1 MTDVE
6 KREKLLLQI
15 LHLTSAK
22 YKNQA
27 VLKGGMALRLYNSPR
42 YTQDIDFVMVTKTSR
57 KIIAKEI
64 EAALKREGDIEV
76 VETKLNS
83 RGIFMDVRAKGVL
96 VQIEISVQKEL
107 HLPPEAM
114 TTAAIA
120 APLKMP
126 AQIITV
132 MSRSES
138 FSHKISACLE
148 RKTMRDL
155 YDLSLYEPNTGFDGE
170 TLKARLSKLAVDRQK
185 PESISFAEAAS
196 RLRKRIASLRQEDVT
211 NELKGLVPE
220 HYLMQSCEIIRN
232 SVERLCQSLERT
244 E

>member
-1 MTDVE
+1 MTEVK
-6 KREKLLLQI
+6 KREKLLLRI
-15 LHLTSAK
+15 LHLVSAK
-22 YKNQA
+22 YKNLV

-42 YTQDIDFVMVTKTSR
+42 HTQDIDFVMVTKTSR
-57 KIIAKEI
+57 KIIAAEI
-64 EAALKREGDIEV
+64 ETLLKKEGGIEIA
-76 VETKLNS
+76 ETRLNS
-83 RGIFMDVRAKGVL
+83 RGIFMDVRSEGVL

-107 HLPPEAM
+107 HCPPDAM

-155 YDLSLYEPNTGFDGE
+155 YDLSLYEPNTGFDEG
-170 TLKARLSKLAVDRQK
+170 TLKARLSELAIDRQK
-185 PESISFAEAAS
+185 PKSISFAEAAS
-196 RLRKRIASLRQEDVT
+196 RLRKRVASLKQEDMT
-211 NELKGLVPE
+211 KELKGLVPE
-220 HYLMQSCEIIRN
+220 HYLTHSAELIKN
-232 SVERLCQSLERT
+232 SVERLCQSLEKIR
-244 E
+244 